1 MIFEATEPGFP
12 ADQAVRIFVQFDRVE
27 AATKVGQAGW
37 MGGWARVGG
46 ACWGRAAGVCKP
58 LCIRASS
65 VEPRLPHVSE
75 PLVLS
80 LASPLPA
87 ATPAP
92 ACALPRRRWWTC
104 RGGSLGGVRCLPA
117 SLRRRGSSAA
127 SWRPAPRRSGAS
139 CCPAGVQA
147 ECHPAHRWLAAAGHA
162 SAWLS
167 ALAHLARRPLAVP

>member
-80 LASPLPA
+80 LASPMYQSP
-87 ATPAP
+87 
-92 ACALPRRRWWTC
+92 
-104 RGGSLGGVRCLPA
+104 
-117 SLRRRGSSAA
+117 
-127 SWRPAPRRSGAS
+127 
-139 CCPAGVQA
+139 
-147 ECHPAHRWLAAAGHA
+147 
-162 SAWLS
+162 
-167 ALAHLARRPLAVP
+167 